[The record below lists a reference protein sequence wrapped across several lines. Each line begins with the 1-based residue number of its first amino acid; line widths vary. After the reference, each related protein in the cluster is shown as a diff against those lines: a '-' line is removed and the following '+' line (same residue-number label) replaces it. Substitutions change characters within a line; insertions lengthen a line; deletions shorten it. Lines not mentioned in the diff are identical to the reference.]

1 MGAPMKDLQFKHKL
15 PDTVEQYK
23 QAYAQNL
30 SQLKDKLI
38 TEAENKVVTYLTSKY
53 GTVKLARSS
62 KSKLDHRAGKKDGI
76 VLDGIITVFTEL
88 SAAKAAKNLSMDVKV
103 VHNTLSLPKYK
114 FIDHIVADTKTAEQ
128 LQSALASTLTTTDA
142 DLEVNLAD
150 FGLTASDSVVEV
162 YHPVYGGLVGLI
174 TKQEFDSL
182 DTTPIFS
189 KGTKGIF
196 AADHPQAVLAN
207 KEFIIT
213 DINGDNLKLKIGNT
227 EGWIE
232 ASQLPTP
239 NVLNTT
245 STPTLANGVQVVIT
259 SALQEYYGDT
269 ITVQDI
275 VNKRGTIANI
285 SEDHISIQV
294 DNVCEQVQ
302 LPLTSAQVLQIVPN
316 TMATPFRSKLEA
328 VLRTMVI
335 DKLADTCP
343 NIRFIGQFT
352 VPTLSQQPTRVT
364 ATKATLEVED
374 SSMRND
380 LTFKRAS
387 SYDQFMAFEMQKV
400 ASKKQSLVDKISSE
414 LAAVLSTYFSPA
426 KILSTTSE
434 LDYEY
439 EVGHKGHM
447 VAQVELMDT
456 SGPKHLSL
464 TIPVQAGQAT
474 LPTRDQLLNLLK
486 EAKSEKQKM
495 LDQLNKEAE
504 VNIAK
509 VDAETAYQTSLV
521 TSAMDPVGVSTPVVQ
536 KVAQNYNS
544 LSSTDTK
551 ETIAINK
558 VFFPESLQV
567 GAVIDLGD
575 GLKYK
580 LVSKTVGQLSK
591 GPADGSQWM
600 FERLRPVG
608 DGDPVYRINNY

>member
-62 KSKLDHRAGKKDGI
+62 KSKLGHRAGKKDGI

-128 LQSALASTLTTTDA
+128 LQSALASTPTTTSG

-150 FGLTASDSVVEV
+150 FSLTASDSVVEV

-174 TKQEFDSL
+174 TKQEFNSL

-189 KGTKGIF
+189 KGTVGIF

-207 KEFIIT
+207 KEFSIT

-414 LAAVLSTYFSPA
+414 LAVVLSTYFSPA

-521 TSAMDPVGVSTPVVQ
+521 TNAMASVGVPTPVVQ

-600 FERLRPVG
+600 FERVRPVG